1 MIILKPSKLVKL
13 VNQLKLVKVWK
24 LWKDPFATWLLLIT
38 LAGALFIAWQIG
50 QHKEAPAIENGILD
64 LAGWDWEA
72 NRIFPLDGEWSFF
85 PNQLLTPE
93 DTKHEAAALPTIPVP
108 GNWDGWHGGSDIK
121 MQGHGYGTYRLL
133 LRNVPTNQTLAIGKP
148 YVRFADKLY
157 VDGQFLGSSGQTG
170 ITKQDYEPRN
180 VPYTAYFRP
189 LSSEVE
195 ILLQVANYDFRSGGI
210 FESVELGIGKDLEL
224 RGQLRAGFEL
234 MCVMMLLLF
243 GLLFLFLS
251 FRFDRNPL
259 MLLLSAFSF
268 CFSISVITNGERLFL
283 MLFPD
288 IPFELAFKIKYI
300 SVYMGPALLFFIS
313 WRLASVTWLRKFLLL
328 SVWILSTYC
337 VAIIFLPFSIYS
349 NFQEAL
355 YGYVYLACA
364 TLTVML
370 FYSYLKKRFGSL
382 DTRQFQI
389 LLATVWLCLMGS
401 SVVILSNMHLIP
413 PTMTNLTSLLLL
425 LFISFFLAYQ
435 YIGVY
440 RSMRKL
446 TDRLQIADRMKD
458 EFLLVT
464 SHELNTPLN
473 GIINMSDSLLAALPT
488 SLRQMEA
495 EEKLYRIRNIA
506 YRMSNMVKD
515 IMDAAQMKEGS
526 LKVVSRTVD
535 LGMSISVVIEVFD
548 FLAKGKNTRFIHQ
561 INPEARF
568 VWADEN
574 RLLQVL
580 IHVIHHLLK
589 NQSGKI
595 IFIES
600 EWDKECVRVIFRQKA
615 AELLA
620 EEEARQAP
628 WEEDAYEGF
637 EMGMSMAGELL
648 KLMGGQIAIDEV
660 ADSVTISLQHADVE
674 QSGWSV
680 PLHIPKKEPPYKPRL
695 KAGDRPGN
703 DAESSIMIASANSV
717 DLEHLYG
724 MLTMEGYQTSGAG
737 ENGEV
742 YSRIMTERPDLVIV
756 DALLP
761 NSNGYELCRQIRR
774 RFNHAELP
782 ILLISTRNTPA
793 DIEAGISAG
802 GSDFITRPFDAGE
815 IRVRIHTLLSMK
827 QLVKDAA
834 RSEMAFLRS
843 QIKPHFLYNTLST
856 IMSLCYTDGPRAGEL
871 LSIFSRYL
879 RIIFHQDNTEDT
891 VLLSNEMELIN
902 AYVGIE
908 RERFGSR
915 LNIEF
920 DVDESLNGI
929 RIIPLTIEPLVENA
943 IRHGVSKKV
952 KGGTVRLSIQQENG
966 LVKVEVADDGVGM
979 AKGQVQAMLGPD
991 SPEQGVGFRNI
1002 RRRVEHLTGKSPVV
1016 ESEPGVGTKV
1026 TIWLPIS
1033 YLNY

>member
-1 MIILKPSKLVKL
+1 MIILKP
-13 VNQLKLVKVWK
+13 LKLVRLWK
-24 LWKDPFATWLLLIT
+24 LGKDPFATGLLLIT

-50 QHKEAPAIENGILD
+50 QHREAPAIENGVLD

-93 DTKHEAAALPTIPVP
+93 KTKHEAAALPTIQVP
-108 GNWDGWHGGSDIK
+108 GNWDGWHGGSDEK
-121 MQGHGYGTYRLL
+121 MRGQGYGTYRLL

-157 VDGQFLGSSGQTG
+157 VDGQLLGSSGKTG
-170 ITKQDYEPRN
+170 ISKADYEPRN

-210 FESVELGIGKDLEL
+210 FESVELGMGKDLEI
-224 RGQLRAGFEL
+224 RSQLRAGFEL

-313 WRLASVTWLRKFLLL
+313 WRLASVMWLRKFLLL
-328 SVWILSTYC
+328 SVWVLSAYCTAIL
-337 VAIIFLPFSIYS
+337 FLPFSIYS
-349 NFQEAL
+349 HVQEAL
-355 YGYVYLACA
+355 YGYVYLVCA
-364 TLTVML
+364 TLTVVL
-370 FYSYLKKRFGSL
+370 FHFYLKKRFGSL

-401 SVVILSNMHLIP
+401 TVVILSNMHLIP
-413 PTMTNLTSLLLL
+413 PTLTNLTSLMLL

-446 TDRLQIADRMKD
+446 TERLQIADRMKD

-473 GIINMSDSLLAALPT
+473 GIINMSDSLLAALPL
-488 SLRQMEA
+488 SLRLTEA
-495 EEKLYRIRNIA
+495 EEKLNRIRNIA

-515 IMDAAQMKEGS
+515 IIDAAHMKEGS
-526 LKVVSRTVD
+526 LKVESRTVD
-535 LGMSISVVIEVFD
+535 LAMSISVVIEVFD
-548 FLAKGKNTRFIHQ
+548 FLARGKNTSFIHQ
-561 INPEARF
+561 INPDARF

-580 IHVIHHLLK
+580 IQVIHHLLK
-589 NQSGKI
+589 NQSGKLVS
-595 IFIES
+595 IES
-600 EWDKECVRVIFRQKA
+600 IGDKEGVRVIFRQKT
-615 AELLA
+615 AELKA
-620 EEEARQAP
+620 IDEARQAP
-628 WEEDAYEGF
+628 WEEETHKGF
-637 EMGMSMAGELL
+637 AMGMSMAMELI
-648 KLMGGQIAIDEV
+648 KLMGGQMVIDDA
-660 ADSVTISLQHADVE
+660 ADSVTLLLQHAEAE
-674 QSGWSV
+674 QSGRSV
-680 PLHIPKKEPPYKPRL
+680 SLPIPNAEASRRRRL
-695 KAGDRPGN
+695 RTAVRPGSN
-703 DAESSIMIASANSV
+703 AESTIMIASANLV
-717 DLEHLYG
+717 DVEHLYG
-724 MLTMEGYQTSGAG
+724 MLAMEGYQTISAG
-737 ENGEV
+737 DNGEV
-742 YSRIMTERPDLVIV
+742 YSRIVTERPDLVIV

-782 ILLISTRNTPA
+782 ILLIGTRNTPA
-793 DIEAGISAG
+793 DIEAGIAAG
-802 GSDFITRPFDAGE
+802 GSDFITRPFDSGE
-815 IRVRIHTLLSMK
+815 IWVRIHTLLSMK
-827 QLVKDAA
+827 QLVQDAA

-902 AYVGIE
+902 AYVEIE

-915 LNIEF
+915 LSIEF

-979 AKGQVQAMLGPD
+979 AKGQVLAMLGPD

-1016 ESEPGVGTKV
+1016 ESELGIGTKV

-1033 YLNY
+1033 YLND